1 MLRPLDGAFSSA
13 RRPRTFGVVVAA
25 VLLAGCGGSSNSTSS
40 PPPPNPTLPPAGG
53 ASINVDATSRH
64 QVIEGWG
71 ASTEQWSDCGN
82 DLMGPSRQAILDA
95 IYKQVKL
102 TLGDFNVGPYEFIYA
117 TPGVCGFDAAIR
129 QNDDNDP
136 FTFNWAGF
144 NFDDAD
150 RFKRDLLDHEPQ
162 FTNYMLKGDINSRF
176 SETWLNDLRASNY
189 NLYLQEAIE
198 NAIAPV
204 VYWRKTYGVIPKWH
218 HLFNEPLTGN
228 NEVFGGNTQEIVD
241 LTKTM
246 CARLQR
252 EGFTS
257 TKLAVPSETNE
268 VSALS
273 TAQAIL
279 ADPQARACVGAITY
293 HPYGGAYERVN
304 DVLGT
309 SGIGQPNPS
318 LIAVRNQ
325 IRDLARQYG
334 LQVWMTEVNGGGGAN
349 VFDWARARAIHIH
362 DELIYADANAFW
374 GMWNAGPTSDPVNY
388 NDDTVVTFAP
398 GGGSFSIT
406 ALGRAIG
413 HYARWAAPG
422 AVRIEASSTDP
433 LVQVT
438 AFKNDAT
445 GKLSFV
451 ILNNNSTS
459 MSVTVNLAG
468 ASFSGALNGEQ
479 STSSA
484 FWQAIP
490 PVTPGVTS
498 FTITLPALSI
508 TSLGN

>member
-1 MLRPLDGAFSSA
+1 MLHSPEGALSPVP
-13 RRPRTFGVVVAA
+13 RPRTLGVVVAA
-25 VLLAGCGGSSNSTSS
+25 VLLAGCGGYSSSTSP
-40 PPPPNPTLPPAGG
+40 PPPPNPTPPPAGSV
-53 ASINVDATSRH
+53 SINVDAANRH
-64 QVIEGWG
+64 QVIEGFG

-82 DLMGPSRQAILDA
+82 DQMGASRQAILDA

-102 TLGDFNVGPYEFIYA
+102 TMADLHVNPYEFVYA
-117 TPGVCGFDAAIR
+117 TPGACGWDAQIR

-136 FTFNWAGF
+136 FNFNWAGF
-144 NFDDAD
+144 NFDDAG
-150 RFKRDLLDHEPQ
+150 RFKQDLLDHEPQ
-162 FTNYMLKGDINSRF
+162 VTNYMLRGGVNTRF
-176 SETWLNDLRASNY
+176 QDLWLNDLRASNY

-198 NAIAPV
+198 DAIAPL
-204 VYWRKTYGVIPKWH
+204 VYWRKTYGVVPKWH
-218 HLFNEPLTGN
+218 QPFNEPLTGN

-252 EGFTS
+252 EGFTT
-257 TKLAVPSETNE
+257 TKLAVPSETDE
-268 VSALS
+268 ASSLS

-293 HPYGGAYERVN
+293 HPYGGGYAPV
-304 DVLGT
+304 DGVLGN
-309 SGIGQPNPS
+309 SGIGQPNPN

-334 LQVWMTEVNGGGGAN
+334 LQVWMTEVSGGRGSN
-349 VFDWARARAIHIH
+349 TFDWARARAIHIH
-362 DELIYADANAFW
+362 DELIYGDANAFW

-388 NDDTVVTFAP
+388 DADTVVTFAP

-406 ALGRAIG
+406 AMGRAIG
-413 HYARWAAPG
+413 HYARRVAPG
-422 AVRIEASSTDP
+422 SVRIEASSGDP

-445 GKLSFV
+445 AKLSFV
-451 ILNNNSTS
+451 IINNNSS
-459 MSVTVNLAG
+459 SASVTVNLAG
-468 ASFSGALNGEQ
+468 ASLSGALSGEQ
-479 STSSA
+479 STAAA

-490 PVTPGVTS
+490 PITPSAAS

-508 TSLGN
+508 TSVGD